1 MMTTVKLDTPAPAIR
16 ASDADRERAL
26 DLLRVHWLAGR
37 LTLEEYE
44 QRCEAAAGGRFL
56 DDLRAALRELPYPPP
71 EQAPP
76 VPAPAAAPARR
87 PKDPQASA
95 VLSVVLGT
103 LSLVGVLISFGMLF
117 MLTLPASTW
126 AWALGRRTRRG
137 ATGAPRTIAAV
148 GEGLG
153 AVATALGCL
162 ALAACATLVA
172 AL

>member
-1 MMTTVKLDTPAPAIR
+1 MATVNLDTPADAIR

-26 DLLRVHWLAGR
+26 DQLRVHWLAGR

-44 QRCEAAAGGRFL
+44 QRCDQAAGGRFL
-56 DDLRAALRELPYPPP
+56 DELRAALRELPHPPP
-71 EQAPP
+71 E
-76 VPAPAAAPARR
+76 PAPVAARTRRAR
-87 PKDPQASA
+87 DPQASA

-103 LSLVGVLISFGMLF
+103 MSLVGVLMSFGLLF

-126 AWALGRRTRRG
+126 AWWLGRRTRRG
-137 ATGAPRTIAAV
+137 ATGAARTVAAV

-162 ALAACATLVA
+162 ALAACATFVA

>member
-1 MMTTVKLDTPAPAIR
+1 MTTVRLDSPASAIR

-26 DLLRVHWLAGR
+26 DLLRAHWLAGR

-44 QRCEAAAGGRFL
+44 QRCEDAARGRFL
-56 DDLRAALRELPYPPP
+56 DDLNAALRELPYPPP
-71 EQAPP
+71 EHAPAP
-76 VPAPAAAPARR
+76 VPAAAPARR

-103 LSLVGVLISFGMLF
+103 LSLVGVLISFGLLF

-126 AWALGRRTRRG
+126 AWWLGRRTRRG
-137 ATGAPRTIAAV
+137 AAGAARTLAAL

-153 AVATALGCL
+153 AAATVLGCL
-162 ALAACATLVA
+162 ALAACAAFVA
-172 AL
+172 AI

>member
-1 MMTTVKLDTPAPAIR
+1 MTTVRLDTPAPAIR

-26 DLLRVHWLAGR
+26 DLLRVHWLSGR

-44 QRCEAAAGGRFL
+44 QRCEDAARARFL
-56 DDLRAALRELPYPPP
+56 DELRVALRELPYPAP
-71 EQAPP
+71 EQAPA
-76 VPAPAAAPARR
+76 PAPAAAPAPRQR
-87 PKDPQASA
+87 DPQASA

-103 LSLVGVLISFGMLF
+103 LSLVGVLMSFGLLF

-126 AWALGRRTRRG
+126 AWALGRRTRRT
-137 ATGAPRTIAAV
+137 AAGAPRTIAAV

-162 ALAACATLVA
+162 ALAACATFVA

>member
-1 MMTTVKLDTPAPAIR
+1 MMTTVKLDTPAAIR

-44 QRCEAAAGGRFL
+44 QRCEDAAGARFL
-56 DDLRAALRELPYPPP
+56 DDLRSALRELPYPPP
-71 EQAPP
+71 AQAPA
-76 VPAPAAAPARR
+76 PAPAAAPARR
-87 PKDPQASA
+87 PRDPQASA

-103 LSLVGVLISFGMLF
+103 ISLVGVLMSFGLLF

-126 AWALGRRTRRG
+126 AWSLGRRTRRG
-137 ATGAPRTIAAV
+137 AAGAPRTIAAL

-162 ALAACATLVA
+162 ALAACATFVA

>member
-1 MMTTVKLDTPAPAIR
+1 MTTVNLDTPAAIR

-44 QRCEAAAGGRFL
+44 QRCEDAAGGRFL
-56 DDLRAALRELPYPPP
+56 DDLRGALRELPHPPP
-71 EQAPP
+71 EQAPA
-76 VPAPAAAPARR
+76 PAPATAPAQQ

-103 LSLVGVLISFGMLF
+103 LSLLGVLVSFGMLF

-126 AWALGRRTRRG
+126 AWSLGRRTRRRT
-137 ATGAPRTIAAV
+137 AGAPRTVAAV
-148 GEGLG
+148 GEALG

>member
-44 QRCEAAAGGRFL
+44 QRCEEAAGGRFL

-71 EQAPP
+71 EHAPAP
-76 VPAPAAAPARR
+76 TPAAAPQRLPR
-87 PKDPQASA
+87 DPRASA
-95 VLSVVLGT
+95 VLSLVLGA
-103 LSLVGVLISFGMLF
+103 LSLLGVMMSFGLLF
-117 MLTLPASTW
+117 MLTLPVSTW
-126 AWALGRRTRRG
+126 AWALGRRARRG
-137 ATGAPRTIAAV
+137 ATGTPRTIAAV
-148 GEGLG
+148 GETLG

-162 ALAACATLVA
+162 ALAACATFVA
-172 AL
+172 AV